1 MGIAVCVS
9 DNVSDFD
16 NILTAH
22 VFKIGNAQ
30 TNALNKI
37 HLIKTSTCLST
48 KVHVQGI
55 TQQQNIKAQHV

>member
-1 MGIAVCVS
+1 VGIAVCVS
-9 DNVSDFD
+9 DKVSDFD
-16 NILTAH
+16 NVLTVH
-22 VFKIGNAQ
+22 VSKIGNAQ

-55 TQQQNIKAQHV
+55 T